1 MNRIEDVSSLFEG
14 GYNCAQSILSVF
26 GADLGIDRETA
37 LRIAGAFGGGMGET
51 GGTCGAVSGAIMVIG
66 LKYASPDAAD
76 REARNRTYDAARRF
90 IENFIKRNNTVVC
103 RELLRC
109 ESDIKERSSMRDIY
123 SNCPRFVRDASE
135 IIEEI
140 LKD

>member
-1 MNRIEDVSSLFEG
+1 MNRINDVSELFDK
-14 GYNCAQSILSVF
+14 GYNCAQSILSIY
-26 GADLGIDRETA
+26 GRELGIDSETA

-66 LKYASPDAAD
+66 LKYASPEATD
-76 REARNRTYDAARRF
+76 RDARNRTYNAARHF
-90 IENFIKRNNTVVC
+90 IENFVKRNNTVVC

-109 ESDIKERSSMRDIY
+109 DSDIRARNSMQDIY
-123 SNCPRFVRDASE
+123 SNCPKFVRDASE
-135 IIEEI
+135 IIEEM